1 VSEREP
7 RPDPFAGAPGPPGDW
22 TRLAGE
28 ALGDTSTFEALR
40 AHVAEG
46 ETQCVD
52 WCPLCRAA
60 DLLRANTTPELR
72 EQWSHVQ
79 REALVTLR
87 ALIDHY
93 LERVEARDASRGPN
107 VEDIPVE

>member
-1 VSEREP
+1 MSEREP
-7 RPDPFAGAPGPPGDW
+7 PPDPFAGAPGPPGNW

-28 ALGDTSTFEALR
+28 ALGDTSAFEALR
-40 AHVAEG
+40 AHAAEG
-46 ETQCVD
+46 ETQCVE
-52 WCPLCRAA
+52 WCPLCRTA
-60 DLLRANTTPELR
+60 DLLRASMTPELR
-72 EQWSHVQ
+72 QQWSNVQ

-93 LERVEARDASRGPN
+93 LERVEQQGEARRPN